1 MKYLSIGGSKS
12 GKKKKPKGKPKGKST
27 GKPKGKSTGKPK
39 GKSTGKP
46 KGKSKN
52 KHGKVATKK
61 HKPKKGTSN
70 QSMFIIQQPRMNQY
84 TMHKPMSRSRC
95 SKKQCVMPNPMLQ
108 SMPNPMVR
116 SMHNPMLRSMP
127 NPPMLRSMHNP
138 MLRSMPNP
146 PMLRSMS
153 NPMVRSMSNPMIRSM
168 SLSDSSRYSNV
179 MGEEDF
185 KRRASSHKNIDG
197 LEEGFVLDQDNDLI
211 NIRHYP
217 N

>member
-12 GKKKKPKGKPKGKST
+12 GKKKKPK
-27 GKPKGKSTGKPK
+27 GKPK

-95 SKKQCVMPNPMLQ
+95 SKKQCAMPNPMLQ
-108 SMPNPMVR
+108 SMPNPM
-116 SMHNPMLRSMP
+116 
-127 NPPMLRSMHNP
+127 
-138 MLRSMPNP
+138 
-146 PMLRSMS
+146 LRSMS
-153 NPMVRSMSNPMIRSM
+153 NPMLQSMSNPMVRSM

>member
-12 GKKKKPKGKPKGKST
+12 GKKKKPK
-27 GKPKGKSTGKPK
+27 GKPK

-95 SKKQCVMPNPMLQ
+95 SKKQCA
-108 SMPNPMVR
+108 MPNPMVR
-116 SMHNPMLRSMP
+116 SMP
-127 NPPMLRSMHNP
+127 
-138 MLRSMPNP
+138 
-146 PMLRSMS
+146 
-153 NPMVRSMSNPMIRSM
+153 NPMVRSMSNPMSSFKSM

-185 KRRASSHKNIDG
+185 KRRASSHKNNDG